1 MVLSPPPPPNVVQ
14 ERPDIIIATPGRLWE
29 LLSADP
35 QPYLKTLDKLR
46 FFVLDEVDR
55 MVDAGHFKELDN
67 ILQLLQQKSN
77 GGSGVEGEEADQAA
91 GEAATAG
98 GVLWIGAVPDGAAR
112 GYAGAGSEAG
122 HEVRAGCGLL
132 ALLQPQGTS
141 APAQGF
147 SAQFALLMRGGAIG
161 LTFSYG
167 GGGEAGAVVIKRH
180 AAVVWGAASPPTR
193 RRASIV

>member
-1 MVLSPPPPPNVVQ
+1 MVRSPPPPPNVVQ

-98 GVLWIGAVPDGAAR
+98 AA
-112 GYAGAGSEAG
+112 
-122 HEVRAGCGLL
+122 
-132 ALLQPQGTS
+132 
-141 APAQGF
+141 
-147 SAQFALLMRGGAIG
+147 
-161 LTFSYG
+161 
-167 GGGEAGAVVIKRH
+167 GEAGAVVLERPSPVQLH
-180 AAVVWGAASPPTR
+180 VASCNASAHEQQWSGEQLAHPGSA
-193 RRASIV
+193 RAYLLLAT